1 MWLWVV
7 PVNEKIKQPNF
18 SNVDLD
24 PVEAAVLIPA
34 LVKYHFCAN
43 LLALVLSIKGTVH
56 PKLKIL
62 SVSIHPR
69 AEFGR
74 SFVVHKTFLELH
86 SVVGLHLHC
95 NIVIK
100 MQLFCPSH
108 HMIIP
113 VIPPP
118 QVEAVS
124 TDGATP
130 LFNSCSSGSAAC
142 VRLLLQHGASLHT
155 SYQLASP
162 IHEAAKKGVCMQTC
176 TDEFKGIVSKCTGS
190 HAVPFSGH
198 RECLELLLSYGAHID
213 MELPVVGTPLYS
225 ACMARAAASVGLL
238 LHSGTV
244 ACKLHC
250 THPTGSEKVEHP
262 RPSTSFLS
270 LRAFC

>member
-43 LLALVLSIKGTVH
+43 LLALVLSIKGTVL
-56 PKLKIL
+56 PKLKIQ

-113 VIPPP
+113 VISPP
-118 QVEAVS
+118 
-124 TDGATP
+124 TGG
-130 LFNSCSSGSAAC
+130 GSIN
-142 VRLLLQHGASLHT
+142 RWRHTSLQLLQ
-155 SYQLASP
+155 Q
-162 IHEAAKKGVCMQTC
+162 
-176 TDEFKGIVSKCTGS
+176 
-190 HAVPFSGH
+190 
-198 RECLELLLSYGAHID
+198 RECCLCQA
-213 MELPVVGTPLYS
+213 P
-225 ACMARAAASVGLL
+225 AAARRLPPHLL
-238 LHSGTV
+238 PAGI
-244 ACKLHC
+244 
-250 THPTGSEKVEHP
+250 THPRG
-262 RPSTSFLS
+262 R
-270 LRAFC
+270 